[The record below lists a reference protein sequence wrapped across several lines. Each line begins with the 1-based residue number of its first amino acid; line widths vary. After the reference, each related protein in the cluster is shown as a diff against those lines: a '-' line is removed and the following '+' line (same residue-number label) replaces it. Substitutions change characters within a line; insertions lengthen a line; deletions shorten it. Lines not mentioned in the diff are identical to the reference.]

1 MQFEQPRLLAAAASL
16 VFLLAQATAAQQNL
30 STHAPAKA
38 PAIAAAKSQAAPKPA
53 APVSKSPPIH
63 VNVNEVIVPV
73 SVTDDQGRFVSD
85 LAESDFKIFEDNR
98 PQQIRYFSR
107 ARSQP
112 VVIGF
117 LLDLSAASRLHWKH
131 YQSAAISLIQNLLT
145 NDAKF
150 SGYLIGY
157 NQEAELL
164 VNTTNDPGP
173 LVEAIRHAKP
183 GGGAAL
189 YNAIYM
195 ACKKRRVL
203 QGEPFRPRRVII
215 VIGDGHDDASK
226 YTLDQAVELAQ
237 RNLVTI
243 YCISTEAFGFT
254 NPNTDHLI
262 RLAQATGGRV
272 VYPLQDVYSGVSGYL
287 SKPQDAGNYKLTV
300 GTGEY
305 RSVLDNKLY
314 RAVTDVV
321 GSITME
327 YILRYVSDNPTE
339 NSFRH
344 VRVVVDL
351 AGVHVRARQGYYA
364 NAVPGSQTALS
375 GPSAGKLPGSPIP
388 GGRGS
393 VPQP

>member
-1 MQFEQPRLLAAAASL
+1 MQFDQPRLFVAAATL
-16 VFLLAQATAAQQNL
+16 VFLLAQTAAAQQYPHTN
-30 STHAPAKA
+30 APAKA
-38 PAIAAAKSQAAPKPA
+38 PAAKSASKAA
-53 APVSKSPPIH
+53 PIH

-73 SVTDDQGRFVSD
+73 SVTDDQGRFVTD
-85 LAESDFKIFEDNR
+85 LQESDFKLFEDNR
-98 PQQIRYFSR
+98 PQEIRYFSR
-107 ARSQP
+107 ARNQP

-117 LLDLSAASRLHWKH
+117 LLDLSSASRLHWKH
-131 YQSAAISLIQNLLT
+131 YQAAAIALIQNLLT
-145 NDAKF
+145 NDTRF

-157 NQEAELL
+157 DQEAQLL

-173 LVEAIRHAKP
+173 LVDAVRHAKP

-189 YNAIYM
+189 YNAIHL
-195 ACKKRRVL
+195 ACTKRRVI

-254 NPNTDHLI
+254 NPNTEHLV

-287 SKPQDAGNYKLTV
+287 SKPQDAGNYELMV

-305 RSVLDNKLY
+305 RSVLDTKLY
-314 RAVTDVV
+314 HAVTDVV

-327 YILRYVSDNPTE
+327 YILRYVSSDPTA
-339 NSFRH
+339 NNFRH
-344 VRVVVDL
+344 IRVMVDL
-351 AGVHVRARQGYYA
+351 GNVHVRARAGYYA
-364 NAVPGSQTALS
+364 NPVPGSETAS
-375 GPSAGKLPGSPIP
+375 HAPTAPHRGSP
-388 GGRGS
+388 
-393 VPQP
+393 